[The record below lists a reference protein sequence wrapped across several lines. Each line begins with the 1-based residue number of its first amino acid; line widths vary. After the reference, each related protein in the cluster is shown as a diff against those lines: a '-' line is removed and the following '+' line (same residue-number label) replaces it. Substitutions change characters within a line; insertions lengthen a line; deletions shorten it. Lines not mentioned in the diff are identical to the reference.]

1 MDGDPGA
8 APSVTGSAESVAP
21 EAACS
26 VFDNVESLW
35 ETFRALIADQIE
47 LFALEAQR
55 AGGSLVAIFA
65 CGIAIGVLAASV
77 WLGLIG
83 AMALLLIGFG
93 LNAVA
98 ALLGVTLLNLL
109 AIYGLARTIRQRS
122 RDLRFPA
129 SVQALRAGT
138 APASSA

>member
-8 APSVTGSAESVAP
+8 VPGVRGSPEPVAP
-21 EAACS
+21 AAARS
-26 VFDNVESLW
+26 VFENVESLW
-35 ETFRALIADQIE
+35 ETLRALIADQIE
-47 LFALEAQR
+47 LLVLEGQR
-55 AGGSLVAIFA
+55 AGGSVVTILA
-65 CGIAIGVLAASV
+65 CGMAIGVLAVSV

-83 AMALLLIGFG
+83 AAALLLIGFG

-98 ALLGVTLLNLL
+98 AMLGVTLLNLL

-138 APASSA
+138 APASST